1 MGRRKINRCQMSSAD
16 RRSVLYERR
25 LGRRTEVA
33 SFNGAGQGRR
43 GSGVIVCGVASLMGG
58 RVVWM
63 WRLVLI
69 CFVLFCLACNSR
81 YACGGS
87 RYRCGYFPTRS

>member
-1 MGRRKINRCQMSSAD
+1 MGRRKINRCQVSSAD

-25 LGRRTEVA
+25 LGWDRREGGGGGGGGGGVRRTEVA

-63 WRLVLI
+63 WRLV
-69 CFVLFCLACNSR
+69 
-81 YACGGS
+81 
-87 RYRCGYFPTRS
+87 